1 MATKR
6 QNIEDLTIAEKPLY
20 FHIGRGGRNNNQG
33 HVTFIDVKPFYEVA
47 DNEMKY
53 YNAFLCN
60 KDERGLFCKPYL
72 ASCADGRVIS
82 EDDLN
87 GLYGEINNDNDY
99 DTDIVRSV
107 EDIKGV
113 ERYEEAL
120 KEAYKRGEVDEEIVK
135 YLDLDVEEQEM

>member
-6 QNIEDLTIAEKPLY
+6 QNIENLTIAEKPLY

-33 HVTFIDVKPFYEVA
+33 HVTFIGVKPFYEVA
-47 DNEMKY
+47 DEELK
-53 YNAFLCN
+53 YNAFVQRQ
-60 KDERGLFCKPYL
+60 DERGRFCKPYL
-72 ASCADGRVIS
+72 ASCSDGRVIS

-99 DTDIVRSV
+99 DTDVVRSV

-120 KEAYKRGEVDEEIVK
+120 KEAYKRGEVDEEIVN
-135 YLDLDVEEQEM
+135 YLEIEVEEPEL